1 MNALVVN
8 STTGTGTMRR
18 INIFDTETTGLL
30 KPRAAG
36 LESQPYITEIYIV
49 QVDENIL
56 KEVDSYIKI
65 PVPVPDFI
73 TKITGI
79 KDSDLVSAPTF
90 EELLPSLIDI
100 FKDSTEMVA
109 HNLSFDKAMLG
120 NQVLRCGIK
129 EFPFPE
135 IETCTVI
142 KSMPLEQR
150 RINLTKLHEILFGKG
165 FKDAHRAKSDVHALV
180 RCYHEMRE
188 RGYCD

>member
-1 MNALVVN
+1 MK
-8 STTGTGTMRR
+8 RR

-36 LESQPYITEIYIV
+36 LQSQPYITEIYIV
-49 QVDENIL
+49 QVDEDFNVL
-56 KEVDSYIKI
+56 KELDSYIKI

-79 KDSDLVSAPTF
+79 QDSDLVNAPTF
-90 EELLPSLIDI
+90 EELIPRLIDI
-100 FKDSTEMVA
+100 FEDTTEMVA
-109 HNLSFDKAMLG
+109 HNVSFDKAMVG
-120 NQVLRCGIK
+120 NQLVRAGVK

-142 KSMPLEQR
+142 KSMCLEQR
-150 RINLTKLHEILFGKG
+150 RVSLTRLHELLLGKG

-188 RGYCD
+188 RGLCD